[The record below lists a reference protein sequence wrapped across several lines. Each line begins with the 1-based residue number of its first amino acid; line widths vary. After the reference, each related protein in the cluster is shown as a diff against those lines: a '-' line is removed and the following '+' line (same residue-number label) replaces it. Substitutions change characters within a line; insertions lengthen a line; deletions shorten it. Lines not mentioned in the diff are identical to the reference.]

1 MAAAEAGRWSTSL
14 AREEPIGPPV
24 ALLATRTLDY
34 PIDPETFSM
43 RTRNT
48 LLAAAAIVA
57 LGACSKTPEG
67 NIVVDKP
74 TGITTTPDTLQVPRL
89 TTKTDTINTPTIG
102 TKPETLIVN
111 KPVVGT
117 KKTIVKVPVIT
128 KKKP

>member
-1 MAAAEAGRWSTSL
+1 
-14 AREEPIGPPV
+14 
-24 ALLATRTLDY
+24 
-34 PIDPETFSM
+34 M

-48 LLAAAAIVA
+48 MLAAAAIVA

-74 TGITTTPDTLQVPRL
+74 TGITTSPDTLHPPTI
-89 TTKTDTINTPTIG
+89 TTKTDTINTPTMG
-102 TKPETLIVN
+102 TKPDTLIVN

-117 KKTIVKVPVIT
+117 KKTVVKVPVI